1 LAQGNPAAPVP
12 PPAGPAH
19 AVVEQRIVELRR
31 KLKITPSET
40 KAFDDFAAVMRDN
53 ANRMEALMKE
63 QAPKLPKMSAV
74 DQMQAYEAVTQE
86 QANDIQRL
94 VPAFTR
100 LYDELSPEQKKI
112 ADEQSRAYMRNAKR
126 RGS

>member
-1 LAQGNPAAPVP
+1 
-12 PPAGPAH
+12 
-19 AVVEQRIVELRR
+19 
-31 KLKITPSET
+31 
-40 KAFDDFAAVMRDN
+40 
-53 ANRMEALMKE
+53 MEALMKE
-63 QAPKLPKMSAV
+63 QAPKLPTMSAV

-100 LYDELSPEQKKI
+100 LYEELSPEQKKI
-112 ADEQSRAYMRNAKR
+112 ADEQSRAYMKNGQR